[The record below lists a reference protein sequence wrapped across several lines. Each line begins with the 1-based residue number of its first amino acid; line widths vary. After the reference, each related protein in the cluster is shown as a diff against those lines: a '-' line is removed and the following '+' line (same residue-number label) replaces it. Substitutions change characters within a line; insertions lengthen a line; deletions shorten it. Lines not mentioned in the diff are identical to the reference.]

1 MNLDARQI
9 DVIVP
14 VYRGLDHTRD
24 CIESVLCSMP
34 DAHHHLVVIDDASP
48 EPAVAAYVA
57 ALADTAGVTVLRNAT
72 NRGFVVT
79 VNRGMALHPE
89 RDVVLLNSDTRV
101 AGGWLARLAR
111 CAYSRPRVATVTP
124 FSNSATVCSYPFD
137 GWCGG
142 IPGTLGLERL
152 DALFARE
159 LSGESRELPTAVGFC
174 MYIRRDALTATGPF
188 DEERFGRGYGEEN
201 DFCLRASALGW
212 QHLLAA
218 DVFVFHEGG
227 VSFGE
232 ERTRLQ
238 QDAHQRLLER
248 HPDYLERVADFVSL
262 DPLAGFRERI
272 DRARSAL
279 GGREEACVQQERGIL
294 PKDFAWP
301 TASVRPRDQRPVQ
314 LHVAHGWGGGISR
327 WIDDF
332 HAADGE
338 HRNLVLQSVSH
349 RNAAGFR
356 LELRE
361 PGRPQ
366 PLASRDLLLPIRA
379 CSFDHP
385 EYRAFLEEIVAFCS
399 ARRLIVSSLIG
410 HSLDV
415 LDTGLP
421 TALVLHDMFPFC
433 PALFGHFGKSCTR
446 CEPTDLDACLGHN
459 PANVFWHNTT
469 TRDWLQLRSQL
480 ASRIDAG
487 GLELV
492 APSCSL
498 LDRWHALMP
507 AVTTENTTV
516 VPHGI
521 DLSSLGPGSTPP
533 TGGGKLRLLVPG
545 RLAPHKGLDLLTEAL
560 PGLLANA
567 ELLLL
572 GAGDFGRC
580 FAGTEGVRVVPN
592 YRADALGDH
601 VRAFAPDAALL
612 LSSVPESFSYTLSEM
627 QALAVPV
634 IATRGGAFSERIDD
648 GLGGL
653 LIDADARSLMQAV
666 ARLDRPSL
674 QAMRAQLRQSR
685 SIDRRQ
691 SVAAVN
697 ALLPVGEEPPSC
709 DPLPLLADS
718 VADLRLRHDL
728 GARARIR
735 LEAALHHE
743 RGNRALCE
751 ARAADHSHAGGT
763 SPRHPRIAELR
774 TDRAQ
779 IRARIHY
786 WLGIPDRMRIALHPG
801 NPDGVAAA
809 RSLLDAVRQFVATR
823 NDIAVAVTRSTGDTV
838 IWQDLAHEVARL
850 TAIRRLFFVP
860 KAPEDASWL
869 LACDVLLTSSAAMAE
884 RFAQAAT
891 EAGTL
896 PCRLGTSNA
905 DVVAECLHRLDRL
918 APPPAGLNL

>member
-24 CIESVLCSMP
+24 CIESVLCSIP

-521 DLSSLGPGSTPP
+521 DLSSLGPVSTPP

-801 NPDGVAAA
+801 NPDDVAAA

>member
-521 DLSSLGPGSTPP
+521 DLSSLGPVSTPP

-580 FAGTEGVRVVPN
+580 FAGTDGVRVVPN

>member
-24 CIESVLCSMP
+24 CIESVLCSIP

-521 DLSSLGPGSTPP
+521 DLSSLGPVSTPP